1 MLASGHQ
8 ANFGTYEGDPDDLES
23 WKRQRYEFLDQRD
36 LLGCFG
42 YVATDE
48 NDSQL
53 DYIVSLGFIVNEC
66 PERGILDYEV
76 SFMQDYVNNTEEV
89 DD

>member
-48 NDSQL
+48 NDS
-53 DYIVSLGFIVNEC
+53 
-66 PERGILDYEV
+66 
-76 SFMQDYVNNTEEV
+76 
-89 DD
+89 